1 MGKTAI
7 ILGATGLTGNLLLE
21 KLLEDKRYTSI
32 KVLSRKTVGI
42 DHPKIKEITG
52 NILELDTFEK
62 DFLADEVYCCIG
74 TTAKKTPDKKLYKKI
89 DIGIPV
95 AAAKLCKKN
104 KIDTFL
110 VMSSLGANANSNVF
124 YNKVKG
130 EMEMAVL
137 KEKVLNNYILR
148 PSIILGDRNENRM
161 GEDIGK
167 VMMQSFRFLLIG
179 KLRKYRA
186 IEAGKIAKTMITL
199 TNSKPKV
206 QIIESDQIEELSIK

>member
-7 ILGATGLTGNLLLE
+7 ILGATGLTGGLLLK
-21 KLLEDKRYTSI
+21 KLLDDVRYDQI
-32 KVLSRKTVGI
+32 NIFSRKSI
-42 DHPKIKEITG
+42 DFKHPKIKEYLG
-52 NILELDTFEK
+52 DILDLSSFEN
-62 DFLADEVYCCIG
+62 DFKADEVFCCIG
-74 TTAKKTPDKKLYKKI
+74 TTAKKTVDKNLYKRI

-95 AAAKLCKKN
+95 TATKLCKKN
-104 KIDTFL
+104 KIDTFI
-110 VMSSLGANANSNVF
+110 VMSSLGANSKSKVF
-124 YNKVKG
+124 YNRIKG
-130 EMEMAVL
+130 EMEEAVL
-137 KEKVLNNYILR
+137 KEGVLNTYILR